1 MIEEFL
7 ETITRSNCSEGVT
20 DKKVKRLMDL
30 GANKDANELYV
41 INYGSN
47 YYYVILKNCHTCKK
61 VAVYVEN
68 YYSKSNT

>member
-20 DKKVKRLMDL
+20 DKNVKRLMDL

-41 INYGSN
+41 INYGRKD
-47 YYYVILKNCHTCKK
+47 VTGKREADAII
-61 VAVYVEN
+61 AFEN